1 MLKLAALDVDDL
13 AVISAQMQDAV
24 LLVGDLHYDAKR
36 RKFLLLANRFA
47 WDAAEAPQRRR
58 TGLHFDR
65 VLAVKTLNLQQHD
78 KDEVLSLLSVSFA
91 ETDAPSGEVLLTF
104 SGGCTVRL
112 IVECLECQMA
122 DLGPAWAAQGV
133 PSHPLDEDGAP

>member
-1 MLKLAALDVDDL
+1 MLRLSALDVEDL
-13 AVISAQMQDAV
+13 AIISAQMQDAV
-24 LLVGDLHYDAKR
+24 LLAGDMTFDPKR
-36 RKFLLLANRFA
+36 RKFVLLANRFA
-47 WDAAEAPQRRR
+47 WDAQDTPQRRR

-65 VLAVKTLNLQQHD
+65 VLAVKTLNFQQHD

-91 ETDAPSGEVLLTF
+91 ETDPPSGEVLLTF